1 MYHLESKML
10 QVWSFA
16 SLLSTDRPVFSGMEI
31 KAASASLL
39 FSEKSIIQDSQACH
53 PNVLNSDLRYCAL
66 LLDL

>member
-16 SLLSTDRPVFSGMEI
+16 SLLSKDRPVFSGMEI

>member
-16 SLLSTDRPVFSGMEI
+16 SLLSTDRPVVSGMEI